1 MQTRAQFRAA
11 VARLTAFRAAD
22 PARRPA
28 VSYRVPEP
36 QLREPRV
43 FERLGSAGSAPNGVA
58 TLTGALAALHA
69 GKTSAVE
76 LTQEAYRA
84 VAAWEAHVHAFEY
97 LMPQEE
103 ALDRAVALDATP
115 LAQRGPLHGV
125 PLSIKDVIHVAGMPT
140 TASSTTL
147 HDFVPNVDAAAVAR
161 LRGAG
166 GVLIGKTTTHEFA
179 MGVTTPQSRNPWDLS
194 RDPGGSS
201 GGAAVSLATGMALGA
216 LGTDTRASIRVPAA
230 LCGTVGFKPTYGL
243 VSTHGI
249 VMMSSSIDHVA
260 PMARTTQD
268 TALLLNVLVGH
279 DSHDPT
285 SVVRPPVDY
294 RAFVGVQVRGLR
306 LGVPTVALRGAE
318 PAVLVRFQAA
328 LHALEAR
335 GVEVVEVDE
344 PTAEDFELANAAG
357 LLVSRCE
364 ALPFQNSLLG
374 RDGERSYR
382 ADVRE
387 QIAEA
392 NQVLAGAY
400 LEAQRFRAELA
411 ERMARLLTEYDALAM
426 PTSRVVAPP
435 SERGDEYLLV
445 LSENCIPW
453 SFIGFPA
460 ASVPCGLA
468 PGTGL
473 PVGIELVGAPF
484 DDGVVLALGSAV
496 EAELG
501 MPILPSAP

>member
-1 MQTRAQFRAA
+1 
-11 VARLTAFRAAD
+11 
-22 PARRPA
+22 
-28 VSYRVPEP
+28 
-36 QLREPRV
+36 
-43 FERLGSAGSAPNGVA
+43 
-58 TLTGALAALHA
+58 
-69 GKTSAVE
+69 
-76 LTQEAYRA
+76 
-84 VAAWEAHVHAFEY
+84 
-97 LMPQEE
+97 
-103 ALDRAVALDATP
+103 
-115 LAQRGPLHGV
+115 
-125 PLSIKDVIHVAGMPT
+125 
-140 TASSTTL
+140 
-147 HDFVPNVDAAAVAR
+147 
-161 LRGAG
+161 
-166 GVLIGKTTTHEFA
+166 
-179 MGVTTPQSRNPWDLS
+179 
-194 RDPGGSS
+194 
-201 GGAAVSLATGMALGA
+201 MALGA

-374 RDGERSYR
+374 RNGERSYR

-392 NQVLAGAY
+392 NQVLAGDY